1 MATNQFGRHGTPS
14 HAAHSAGARPAA
26 RPARPAASVPPVGGH
41 AAGHVTDAA
50 GGQRLT
56 TIHAGQGVRI
66 TIRENASEA
75 ADAARAN
82 ALKCS
87 RKRHSSPQL
96 KAVANGARRDGG
108 SHASHAADG
117 PERTNKNIVKVVLM
131 AIGVLLVVFIVVRLI
146 VGLLA
151 GSAESDQQ
159 QAARPDEQPTQA
171 EQIANEQQ
179 QVEVSVGESVT
190 FQGQSFS
197 IAQAGDTYSVT
208 RDGAVVFNLEGTPT
222 GLVLYNGSLV
232 VPENRDGGWDVVSY
246 MIADGSVPAYVM
258 GEDGNAV
265 GGSGDIQSATL
276 DGNALKVTDST
287 GATTSV
293 ALG

>member
-1 MATNQFGRHGTPS
+1 MTTNQFGRHGAPS
-14 HAAHSAGARPAA
+14 HAAHSATGRPSA
-26 RPARPAASVPPVGGH
+26 GH
-41 AAGHVTDAA
+41 APSAA
-50 GGQRLT
+50 DGQRLT
-56 TIHAGQGVRI
+56 TIHAGQGARI
-66 TIRENASEA
+66 TTRENASEA

-82 ALKCS
+82 AQ
-87 RKRHSSPQL
+87 RRFAKRHSSPQL
-96 KAVANGARRDGG
+96 TAVANGARRDGG
-108 SHASHAADG
+108 SHASHAAEG
-117 PERTNKNIVKVVLM
+117 PERTGKNILKVVLL
-131 AIGVLLVVFIVVRLI
+131 AIGVLLVVALLVVALLVRLI
-146 VGLLA
+146 TGLLV
-151 GSAESDQQ
+151 GGRESDRQQ
-159 QAARPDEQPTQA
+159 VARPDAEPTQA
-171 EQIANEQQ
+171 EQIASEQQ

-197 IAQAGDTYSVT
+197 ISQDGGTYSVT

-258 GEDGNAV
+258 GADGNAA

-276 DGNALKVTDST
+276 DGSALKVTDST

>member
-1 MATNQFGRHGTPS
+1 MTTNQFGRHGAPS
-14 HAAHSAGARPAA
+14 HAAHSAAGRPSA
-26 RPARPAASVPPVGGH
+26 GH
-41 AAGHVTDAA
+41 APSAVDD
-50 GGQRLT
+50 QRLT
-56 TIHAGQGVRI
+56 TIHAGQGARI
-66 TIRENASEA
+66 TTRENASEA

-82 ALKCS
+82 AQ
-87 RKRHSSPQL
+87 RRFAKRHSSPQL
-96 KAVANGARRDGG
+96 TAVANGG
-108 SHASHAADG
+108 SHASHAAEG
-117 PERTNKNIVKVVLM
+117 PERTGKNILKVVLL
-131 AIGVLLVVFIVVRLI
+131 AIGVLLVVALLVRLI
-146 VGLLA
+146 TGLLT
-151 GSAESDQQ
+151 GSRESDRQQ
-159 QAARPDEQPTQA
+159 VARPDAEPTQA
-171 EQIANEQQ
+171 EQIASEQQ

-197 IAQAGDTYSVT
+197 ISQDGGTYSVT

-258 GEDGNAV
+258 GADGNAA

-276 DGNALKVTDST
+276 DGSALKVTDST

>member
-1 MATNQFGRHGTPS
+1 MATNQYGRHGAPS
-14 HAAHSAGARPAA
+14 HAAHSAAGRAARPAA
-26 RPARPAASVPPVGGH
+26 PAAGRAS
-41 AAGHVTDAA
+41 AGASPSA
-50 GGQRLT
+50 GQSLT
-56 TIHAGQGVRI
+56 TIHAGQGARI
-66 TIRENASEA
+66 TTRENASEA

-82 ALKCS
+82 AQKRF

-96 KAVANGARRDGG
+96 TAVANGARRDGG
-108 SHASHAADG
+108 SHASHAAADG
-117 PERTNKNIVKVVLM
+117 PERTNKNILKVVLL
-131 AIGVLLVVFIVVRLI
+131 AIAALALVFAVVRLI
-146 VGLLA
+146 TGLVT
-151 GSAESDQQ
+151 GGQRSDQQ
-159 QAARPDEQPTQA
+159 QVAPTGGEPTQA

-197 IAQAGDTYSVT
+197 ISQDGETYSVT
-208 RDGAVVFNLEGTPT
+208 RDGAAVFNLEGTPT

-232 VPENRDGGWDVVSY
+232 VPENRNGGWDVVCY

-258 GEDGNAV
+258 GSDGNAV

-276 DGNALKVTDST
+276 DGSALKVVDST

-293 ALG
+293 NLG

>member
-1 MATNQFGRHGTPS
+1 MTTNQFGRHGAPS
-14 HAAHSAGARPAA
+14 HAAHSATGRPSA
-26 RPARPAASVPPVGGH
+26 GH
-41 AAGHVTDAA
+41 APSAA
-50 GGQRLT
+50 DGQRLT
-56 TIHAGQGVRI
+56 TIHAGQGARI
-66 TIRENASEA
+66 TTRENASEA

-82 ALKCS
+82 AQK
-87 RKRHSSPQL
+87 RFAKRHSSPQL
-96 KAVANGARRDGG
+96 TAVANGARRDGG
-108 SHASHAADG
+108 SHASHAAEG
-117 PERTNKNIVKVVLM
+117 PERTGKNILKVVLL
-131 AIGVLLVVFIVVRLI
+131 AIGVLLVVALLVVALLVRLI
-146 VGLLA
+146 TGLLIGDRA
-151 GSAESDQQ
+151 SDRQQ
-159 QAARPDEQPTQA
+159 VARPDAEPTQA
-171 EQIANEQQ
+171 EQIASEQQ

-197 IAQAGDTYSVT
+197 ISQDGGTYSVT

-258 GEDGNAV
+258 GADGNAA

-276 DGNALKVTDST
+276 DGSALKVTDST

>member
-1 MATNQFGRHGTPS
+1 MDDLVELGRTAGAYGFRGWVRIVPLESGEVLQKARTWVLTDLKGVRTTLNIEAFRRHGDGFI
-14 HAAHSAGARPAA
+14 AKWAGCE
-26 RPARPAASVPPVGGH
+26 
-41 AAGHVTDAA
+41 TK
-50 GGQRLT
+50 
-56 TIHAGQGVRI
+56 
-66 TIRENASEA
+66 EA

-82 ALKCS
+82 AQ
-87 RKRHSSPQL
+87 RRFAKRHSSPQL
-96 KAVANGARRDGG
+96 TAVANGARRDGG
-108 SHASHAADG
+108 SHASRAAEG
-117 PERTNKNIVKVVLM
+117 PERTGKNILKVVLL
-131 AIGVLLVVFIVVRLI
+131 AIGVLLVVALLVRLI
-146 VGLLA
+146 TGLLI
-151 GSAESDQQ
+151 GDRESDRQQ
-159 QAARPDEQPTQA
+159 VARSDAEPTQA
-171 EQIANEQQ
+171 EQIASEQQ

-197 IAQAGDTYSVT
+197 ISQDGGTYSVT

-232 VPENRDGGWDVVSY
+232 VPENRAGGWDVVSY

-258 GEDGNAV
+258 GADGNAA

-276 DGNALKVTDST
+276 DGSALKVTDST

>member
-1 MATNQFGRHGTPS
+1 MMATNQFGRHGAPS
-14 HAAHSAGARPAA
+14 HAAHSAAGRPSA
-26 RPARPAASVPPVGGH
+26 GH
-41 AAGHVTDAA
+41 APSAA
-50 GGQRLT
+50 DGQRLT
-56 TIHAGQGVRI
+56 TIHAGQGARI
-66 TIRENASEA
+66 TTRENASEA

-82 ALKCS
+82 AQ
-87 RKRHSSPQL
+87 RRFAKRHSSPQL
-96 KAVANGARRDGG
+96 TAVANGARRDGG
-108 SHASHAADG
+108 SHASHAAEG
-117 PERTNKNIVKVVLM
+117 PERTGKNIIKVVLL
-131 AIGVLLVVFIVVRLI
+131 AIGVLLVVALLVRLI
-146 VGLLA
+146 TGLLI
-151 GSAESDQQ
+151 GGRESDRQQ
-159 QAARPDEQPTQA
+159 VARPDAEPTQA
-171 EQIANEQQ
+171 EQIASEQQ

-197 IAQAGDTYSVT
+197 ISQDGGTYSVT

-258 GEDGNAV
+258 GADGNAV

-276 DGNALKVTDST
+276 DGSALKVTDST

>member
-1 MATNQFGRHGTPS
+1 MTTNQFGRHGAPS
-14 HAAHSAGARPAA
+14 HVAHSVAGRPSA
-26 RPARPAASVPPVGGH
+26 GH
-41 AAGHVTDAA
+41 APSAA
-50 GGQRLT
+50 DGRRLT
-56 TIHAGQGVRI
+56 TIHAGQGARI
-66 TIRENASEA
+66 TTRENASEA

-82 ALKCS
+82 AQ
-87 RKRHSSPQL
+87 RRFAKRHSSPQL
-96 KAVANGARRDGG
+96 TAVANGARRDGG
-108 SHASHAADG
+108 SHASHAAEG
-117 PERTNKNIVKVVLM
+117 PERTGKNILKVVLL
-131 AIGVLLVVFIVVRLI
+131 AIGVLLVRLI
-146 VGLLA
+146 TGLLIGGRA
-151 GSAESDQQ
+151 CDRQQ
-159 QAARPDEQPTQA
+159 VARPDAEPTQA
-171 EQIANEQQ
+171 EQIASEQQ

-197 IAQAGDTYSVT
+197 ISQDGGTYSVT

-258 GEDGNAV
+258 GADGNAA

-276 DGNALKVTDST
+276 DGSALKVTDST

>member
-1 MATNQFGRHGTPS
+1 MATNQFGRHGAPS
-14 HAAHSAGARPAA
+14 HAAHSAGARPATRLA
-26 RPARPAASVPPVGGH
+26 RSAASVPPVGGH
-41 AAGHVTDAA
+41 AAGAVD
-50 GGQRLT
+50 GQRLT
-56 TIHAGQGVRI
+56 TIHAGQGARI
-66 TIRENASEA
+66 TTRENASEA
-75 ADAARAN
+75 ADVARAN
-82 ALKCS
+82 ALKRS
-87 RKRHSSPQL
+87 HKRRSSPQL

-108 SHASHAADG
+108 SHASHAAEG

-131 AIGVLLVVFIVVRLI
+131 AIGVLLMVAVAIRLI
-146 VGLLA
+146 TGLLA
-151 GSAESDQQ
+151 GSEESDQQ
-159 QAARPDEQPTQA
+159 QAARTDGEPTQA

-197 IAQAGDTYSVT
+197 IAQDGGTYSVT

-232 VPENRDGGWDVVSY
+232 VPENRNGGWDVVSY

-258 GEDGNAV
+258 GADGNAV

>member
-1 MATNQFGRHGTPS
+1 MATNQFGRHGAPS
-14 HAAHSAGARPAA
+14 HAAHSAAARPAA
-26 RPARPAASVPPVGGH
+26 RTARPATPASSAPGAV
-41 AAGHVTDAA
+41 D
-50 GGQRLT
+50 GQRLT
-56 TIHAGQGVRI
+56 TIHAGQGARI
-66 TIRENASEA
+66 TTRENASEA

-82 ALKCS
+82 AQRRF

-96 KAVANGARRDGG
+96 TAVANGARRDGG
-108 SHASHAADG
+108 SHAAHVAEG
-117 PERTNKNIVKVVLM
+117 PERTNKNILKVVLL
-131 AIGVLLVVFIVVRLI
+131 AIGALLVVFVVVRLI
-146 VGLLA
+146 TGLLTD
-151 GSAESDQQ
+151 GQQSDQQ
-159 QAARPDEQPTQA
+159 QAARPDVEPTQA

-197 IAQAGDTYSVT
+197 ISQDGGTYSVT

-258 GEDGNAV
+258 GADGSAV

-276 DGNALKVTDST
+276 DGNSLKVTDSA

>member
-1 MATNQFGRHGTPS
+1 MATNQFGRHGAPS

-26 RPARPAASVPPVGGH
+26 RPARSAAPAAPASGAV
-41 AAGHVTDAA
+41 D
-50 GGQRLT
+50 GQRLT
-56 TIHAGQGVRI
+56 TIHAGQGARI
-66 TIRENASEA
+66 TTRENASEA

-82 ALKCS
+82 AQRRF

-96 KAVANGARRDGG
+96 TAVANGARRDGG
-108 SHASHAADG
+108 SHATHVAEG
-117 PERTNKNIVKVVLM
+117 PERTNKNILKVVLL
-131 AIGVLLVVFIVVRLI
+131 AIGVLLVLFVVVRLI
-146 VGLLA
+146 TGLLT
-151 GSAESDQQ
+151 GGQQSDRQ
-159 QAARPDEQPTQA
+159 QAAQSDVEPTQA

-197 IAQAGDTYSVT
+197 IAQEGGTYSVT

-258 GEDGNAV
+258 GADGSAV

-276 DGNALKVTDST
+276 DGNSLKVTDST

>member
-1 MATNQFGRHGTPS
+1 MMTTNQFGRHGTPS
-14 HAAHSAGARPAA
+14 HAAHSAAGRPS
-26 RPARPAASVPPVGGH
+26 ASH
-41 AAGHVTDAA
+41 APSATD
-50 GGQRLT
+50 GQRLT
-56 TIHAGQGVRI
+56 TIHAGQGARI
-66 TIRENASEA
+66 TTRENASEA

-82 ALKCS
+82 AQ
-87 RKRHSSPQL
+87 RRFAKRHSSPQL
-96 KAVANGARRDGG
+96 TAVANGARRDGG
-108 SHASHAADG
+108 SHASHAAEG
-117 PERTNKNIVKVVLM
+117 PERTGKNILKVVLL
-131 AIGVLLVVFIVVRLI
+131 AIGVLLVVALLVRLI
-146 VGLLA
+146 TGLLI
-151 GSAESDQQ
+151 GDRESDRQQ
-159 QAARPDEQPTQA
+159 VARSDAEPTQA
-171 EQIANEQQ
+171 EQIASEQ

-197 IAQAGDTYSVT
+197 ISQDGGTYSVT

-232 VPENRDGGWDVVSY
+232 VPENRAGGWDVVSY

-258 GEDGNAV
+258 GADGNAA

-276 DGNALKVTDST
+276 DGSALKVTDST

>member
-1 MATNQFGRHGTPS
+1 MTTNQFGRHGAPS
-14 HAAHSAGARPAA
+14 HAAHSAAGRPSA
-26 RPARPAASVPPVGGH
+26 GH
-41 AAGHVTDAA
+41 APSAA
-50 GGQRLT
+50 DGQRLT
-56 TIHAGQGVRI
+56 TIHAGQGARI
-66 TIRENASEA
+66 TTRENASEA

-82 ALKCS
+82 AQ
-87 RKRHSSPQL
+87 RRFAKRHSSPQL
-96 KAVANGARRDGG
+96 TAVANGARRDGG
-108 SHASHAADG
+108 SHASHAAEG
-117 PERTNKNIVKVVLM
+117 PERTGKNILKVVLL
-131 AIGVLLVVFIVVRLI
+131 AIGVLLVVALLVVALLVRLI
-146 VGLLA
+146 TGLLIGDRA
-151 GSAESDQQ
+151 SDRQQ
-159 QAARPDEQPTQA
+159 VARPDAEPTQA
-171 EQIANEQQ
+171 EQIASEQQ

-197 IAQAGDTYSVT
+197 ISQDGGTYSVT

-258 GEDGNAV
+258 GADGNAA

-276 DGNALKVTDST
+276 DGSALKVTDST

>member
-1 MATNQFGRHGTPS
+1 MMTTNQFGRHGTPS
-14 HAAHSAGARPAA
+14 HAAHSAAGRPSASHAPSAA
-26 RPARPAASVPPVGGH
+26 
-41 AAGHVTDAA
+41 D
-50 GGQRLT
+50 GQRLT
-56 TIHAGQGVRI
+56 TIHAGQGARI
-66 TIRENASEA
+66 TTRENASEA

-82 ALKCS
+82 AQ
-87 RKRHSSPQL
+87 RRFAKRHSSPQL
-96 KAVANGARRDGG
+96 TAVANGARRYGG
-108 SHASHAADG
+108 SHASHAAEG
-117 PERTNKNIVKVVLM
+117 PERTGKNILKVVLL
-131 AIGVLLVVFIVVRLI
+131 AIGVLLVVALLVRLI
-146 VGLLA
+146 TGLLI
-151 GSAESDQQ
+151 GDRESDRQQ
-159 QAARPDEQPTQA
+159 VARSDAEPTQA
-171 EQIANEQQ
+171 EQIASEQQ

-197 IAQAGDTYSVT
+197 ISQDGGTYSVT

-258 GEDGNAV
+258 GADGNAA

-276 DGNALKVTDST
+276 DGSALKVTDST

>member
-14 HAAHSAGARPAA
+14 HAAHSAAGRPSA
-26 RPARPAASVPPVGGH
+26 GH
-41 AAGHVTDAA
+41 APSAA
-50 GGQRLT
+50 DGQRLT
-56 TIHAGQGVRI
+56 TIHAGQGARI
-66 TIRENASEA
+66 TTRENASEA

-82 ALKCS
+82 AQK
-87 RKRHSSPQL
+87 RFAKRHSSPQL
-96 KAVANGARRDGG
+96 TAVANGARRDGG
-108 SHASHAADG
+108 SHASHAAEG
-117 PERTNKNIVKVVLM
+117 PERTGKNILKVVLL
-131 AIGVLLVVFIVVRLI
+131 AIGVLLVVALLVVALLVRLI
-146 VGLLA
+146 TGLLT
-151 GSAESDQQ
+151 GSRESDRQQ
-159 QAARPDEQPTQA
+159 VARPDAEPTQA
-171 EQIANEQQ
+171 EQIASEQQ

-197 IAQAGDTYSVT
+197 ISQDGGTYSVT

-258 GEDGNAV
+258 GADGNAA

-276 DGNALKVTDST
+276 DGSALKVTDST

>member
-1 MATNQFGRHGTPS
+1 MAINQFGRHGAPS
-14 HAAHSAGARPAA
+14 HAAHSAAGRPSAGRAPSAA
-26 RPARPAASVPPVGGH
+26 
-41 AAGHVTDAA
+41 D
-50 GGQRLT
+50 GQRLT
-56 TIHAGQGVRI
+56 TIHAGQGARI
-66 TIRENASEA
+66 TTRENASEA

-82 ALKCS
+82 AQ
-87 RKRHSSPQL
+87 RRFAKRHSSPQL
-96 KAVANGARRDGG
+96 TAVANGARRDGG
-108 SHASHAADG
+108 SHASHAAEG
-117 PERTNKNIVKVVLM
+117 PERTGKNILKVVLL
-131 AIGVLLVVFIVVRLI
+131 AIGVLLVVALLVRLI
-146 VGLLA
+146 TGLLT
-151 GSAESDQQ
+151 GGQESDRQ
-159 QAARPDEQPTQA
+159 QAARPDAEPTQA

-197 IAQAGDTYSVT
+197 ISQDGGTYSVT

-258 GEDGNAV
+258 GADGNAV

-276 DGNALKVTDST
+276 DGSALKVTDST

-293 ALG
+293 VLG